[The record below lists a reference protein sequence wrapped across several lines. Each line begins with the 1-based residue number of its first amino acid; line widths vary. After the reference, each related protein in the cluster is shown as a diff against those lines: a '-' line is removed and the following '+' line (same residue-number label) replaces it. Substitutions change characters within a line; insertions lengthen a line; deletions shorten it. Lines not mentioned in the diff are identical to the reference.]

1 MSNRRMPNGTYGGVL
16 CELLFNANFLP
27 QMLMDIGCLDD
38 KSSH

>member
-1 MSNRRMPNGTYGGVL
+1 MRNRTYGGVL

-27 QMLMDIGCLDD
+27 PMLMVISQSGD